1 MTTSNRECYLCNGSR
16 LNNYI
21 LCDCSTNIIN
31 KNTIQCRSCL
41 LPNCDTN
48 CKNAHRKTIEAKIQ
62 NQVGV
67 SQNQMNSILSSIT
80 IRGPNSNFSF
90 ALSDRQY
97 SRIWGN
103 EFNIRNQSDRKNP
116 HYTINNNVPSRGSST
131 KSSITANRPGS
142 TAPGGRGV
150 DIKHGSYARYLGKIK
165 ANNISENTT
174 NLQVNNRRVTNNK
187 SFRFSIINTASCCN

>member
-1 MTTSNRECYLCNGSR
+1 MTTSSRECYLCNGSM
-16 LNNYI
+16 LNNNI
-21 LCDCSTNIIN
+21 LCDCCTNIIN
-31 KNTIQCRSCL
+31 QNPAQCRSCL
-41 LPNCDTN
+41 QDNCDTN

-90 ALSDRQY
+90 SDRQY

-103 EFNIRNQSDRKNP
+103 EFNIRNQSDRKDP
-116 HYTINNNVPSRGSST
+116 HYTINNNVPTRGSST

-142 TAPGGRGV
+142 IAPGGRGV
-150 DIKHGSYARYLGKIK
+150 DVKHGSYARYLGKIK
-165 ANNISENTT
+165 ANNISQSNS
-174 NLQVNNRRVTNNK
+174 NSQDNNRRVTNNK
-187 SFRFSIINTASCCN
+187 SFTFSIINTRSCCI